1 MLAPQTCTKDAR
13 INARRDQII
22 AAARLCFRKHGFHG
36 AGMAEIAKTSQLS
49 VGQIYRYFD
58 NKDAIIEEIVR
69 RMVTNKIQLITG
81 NAHNLQQV
89 AHNLAHR
96 RIGNLSSPFKEDIYV
111 EQKEQAEIDHAL
123 MLEVAA
129 EATRNPVVEKIWRD
143 SEKQLFNEAKSFL
156 SKSFP
161 QFSDAEMTAKVESL
175 AVICEGTAF
184 RRLTTAHADAERL
197 EALYHRYFQDLFN
210 TDFLSP
216 KPE

>member
-1 MLAPQTCTKDAR
+1 MLAPQQCSKDAR
-13 INARRDQII
+13 ISARRDQII

-49 VGQIYRYFD
+49 VGQIYRYFA

-69 RMVTNKIQLITG
+69 RMVMKKIQLITG

-96 RIGNLSSPFKEDIYV
+96 RIGNLSSPFKEDFCT

-129 EATRNPVVEKIWRD
+129 EATRNPAVEKIWRD

-184 RRLTTAHADAERL
+184 RRLTTVHADAEVL

-210 TDFLSP
+210 SDFTPS